1 MTRIASVYAEALYG
15 LTRDEGLCDEV
26 LGQLEV
32 LRAAFEAEPDFLRL
46 LSAPSLSKEERLHIV
61 EESFAGRV
69 HPYLLNFMK
78 ILTQKGYM
86 RCFTDCCAAYRDLYN
101 EDNGILPV
109 KVVTAVPLRQAQSN
123 RLQSKL
129 NAMTG
134 KQVRLENVIEP
145 DCLGGVR
152 LEYDGKRV
160 DDTIRH
166 RLDAVHSMLKNTI
179 L

>member
-15 LTRDEGLCDEV
+15 LTRDEGLCGEILAQLDV
-26 LGQLEV
+26 LGE
-32 LRAAFEAEPDFLRL
+32 AFAKEPDFLRL
-46 LSAPSLSKEERLHIV
+46 LSTPSLSKEERLHIV
-61 EESFAGRV
+61 EDSFGGRV
-69 HPYLLNFMK
+69 HPYLLNFMR

-86 RCFTDCCAAYRDLYN
+86 RSFTDCCAAYRELYN
-101 EDNGILPV
+101 EQNGILPV
-109 KVVTAVPLRQAQSN
+109 KVVTAVPLKQAQEN

-166 RLDAVHSMLKNTI
+166 RLDAVHSLLKNTI

>member
-15 LTRDEGLCDEV
+15 LTRDEGLCGEILAQLDV
-26 LGQLEV
+26 LGE
-32 LRAAFEAEPDFLRL
+32 AFAKEPDFLRL
-46 LSAPSLSKEERLHIV
+46 LSTPSLSKEERLHIV
-61 EESFAGRV
+61 EDSFGGRV
-69 HPYLLNFMK
+69 HPYLLNFMR

-86 RCFTDCCAAYRDLYN
+86 RSFTDCCAAYRELYN
-101 EDNGILPV
+101 EQNGILPV
-109 KVVTAVPLRQAQSN
+109 KVVTAVPLKQAQEN
-123 RLQSKL
+123 RLKSKL

>member
-15 LTRDEGLCDEV
+15 LTRDERLCDEV
-26 LGQLEV
+26 LAQLDV
-32 LRAAFEAEPDFLRL
+32 LSAAFAAEPDFLRL
-46 LSAPSLSKEERLHIV
+46 LSTPSLSKEERLHIV
-61 EESFAGRV
+61 EESFGGRV

-86 RCFTDCCAAYRDLYN
+86 RSFTDCCAAYRELYN
-101 EDNGILPV
+101 EQNGILPV
-109 KVVTAVPLRQAQSN
+109 KVVTAVPLKQAQEN

-160 DDTIRH
+160 DDTIKH

>member
-15 LTRDEGLCDEV
+15 LTRDEGLCGEILAQLDV
-26 LGQLEV
+26 LGE
-32 LRAAFEAEPDFLRL
+32 AFAKEPDFLRL
-46 LSAPSLSKEERLHIV
+46 LSTPSLSKEERLHIV
-61 EESFAGRV
+61 EDSFGGRV
-69 HPYLLNFMK
+69 HPYLLNFMR

-86 RCFTDCCAAYRDLYN
+86 RCFPDCCAAYHSLYN
-101 EDNGILPV
+101 EENGILPV
-109 KVVTAVPLRQAQSN
+109 KVVTAAPVTKAQSD
-123 RLQSKL
+123 RLEAKL

-134 KQVRLENVIEP
+134 KKVRLMNVIEP

-166 RLDAVHSMLKNTI
+166 RRDAVHSMLKNTI

>member
-15 LTRDEGLCDEV
+15 LTRDEGLCGEILAQLDV
-26 LGQLEV
+26 LGE
-32 LRAAFEAEPDFLRL
+32 AFAKEPDFLRL
-46 LSAPSLSKEERLHIV
+46 LSTPSLSKEERLHIV
-61 EESFAGRV
+61 EDSFGGRV
-69 HPYLLNFMK
+69 HPYLLNFMR

-86 RCFTDCCAAYRDLYN
+86 RCFPDCCAAYHNLYN
-101 EDNGILPV
+101 EENGILPV
-109 KVVTAVPLRQAQSN
+109 KVVTAAPVTKAQSD
-123 RLQSKL
+123 RLEAKL

-134 KQVRLENVIEP
+134 KKVRLMNVIEP

-160 DDTIRH
+160 DDTIKH

>member
-15 LTRDEGLCDEV
+15 LTRDERLCDEV
-26 LGQLEV
+26 LAQLDV
-32 LRAAFEAEPDFLRL
+32 LGAAFDAEPDFLRL
-46 LSAPSLSKEERLHIV
+46 LSTPSLSKEERLHIV
-61 EESFAGRV
+61 EESFGGRV

-86 RCFTDCCAAYRDLYN
+86 RSFMDCCAAYRELYN
-101 EDNGILPV
+101 EQNGILPV
-109 KVVTAVPLRQAQSN
+109 KVVTAVPLKQAQEN

-166 RLDAVHSMLKNTI
+166 RLDAVHSLLKNTI

>member
-1 MTRIASVYAEALYG
+1 
-15 LTRDEGLCDEV
+15 
-26 LGQLEV
+26 
-32 LRAAFEAEPDFLRL
+32 
-46 LSAPSLSKEERLHIV
+46 
-61 EESFAGRV
+61 
-69 HPYLLNFMK
+69 
-78 ILTQKGYM
+78 
-86 RCFTDCCAAYRDLYN
+86 
-101 EDNGILPV
+101 
-109 KVVTAVPLRQAQSN
+109 
-123 RLQSKL
+123 
-129 NAMTG
+129 MTG

>member
-1 MTRIASVYAEALYG
+1 M
-15 LTRDEGLCDEV
+15 
-26 LGQLEV
+26 
-32 LRAAFEAEPDFLRL
+32 
-46 LSAPSLSKEERLHIV
+46 
-61 EESFAGRV
+61 EESFGGRV

-86 RCFTDCCAAYRDLYN
+86 RSFTDCCAAYRELYN
-101 EDNGILPV
+101 EQNGILPV
-109 KVVTAVPLRQAQSN
+109 KVVTAVPLKQAQAN

-166 RLDAVHSMLKNTI
+166 RLDAVHSLLKNTI

>member
-1 MTRIASVYAEALYG
+1 MTRIASVYAQALYS
-15 LTRDEGLCDEV
+15 LCRDEGIGEQILGQMDV
-26 LGQLEV
+26 LG
-32 LRAAFEAEPDFLRL
+32 AAFAAEPDYLRL
-46 LSAPSLSKEERLHIV
+46 LSTPSLSKEERLKV
-61 EESFAGRV
+61 VDDSFDGRV
-69 HPYLLNFMK
+69 HPYLLNFMR

-86 RCFTDCCAAYRDLYN
+86 RSFPDCCAAYREFYN
-101 EDNGILPV
+101 DENGILPV
-109 KVVTAVPLRQAQSN
+109 RVVTAVPMKQDQSD
-123 RLQSKL
+123 RLESKL

-134 KQVRLENVIEP
+134 KRVRLENVIEP

>member
-1 MTRIASVYAEALYG
+1 M
-15 LTRDEGLCDEV
+15 
-26 LGQLEV
+26 
-32 LRAAFEAEPDFLRL
+32 
-46 LSAPSLSKEERLHIV
+46 
-61 EESFAGRV
+61 
-69 HPYLLNFMK
+69 
-78 ILTQKGYM
+78 
-86 RCFTDCCAAYRDLYN
+86 
-101 EDNGILPV
+101 
-109 KVVTAVPLRQAQSN
+109 VTAAPVTKAQSD
-123 RLQSKL
+123 RLEAKL

-134 KQVRLENVIEP
+134 KKVRLMNVIEP